1 MYLRT
6 LRKRVIPLVGTIRLL
21 VVIVILLLS
30 GPLVEAKVAN
40 VSGVIFTLSSD
51 RAQTLWPNARITLK
65 NLATN
70 DEYATVSNELGTYS
84 FVGLLAG
91 EYEMTVTLAGF
102 EPVTRRL
109 TIGKERESKFDIQL
123 TPKGQTETI
132 TVGAENAGV
141 DLSSSNGGT
150 PTLDEKTLKSVVQLN
165 QDFQDAL
172 PLLPGVVR
180 GLDGLIRIKGG
191 RTNQT
196 NTLVNSA
203 SVTDSFTGQ
212 PALSLPAVAIH
223 SVQVL
228 SNPFSSEYGQFASGV
243 VNVDTRGGTDEWKWL
258 FEDPVPRFRWIITGR
273 RTEWRVH
280 RRI

>member
-21 VVIVILLLS
+21 VAIVILLLS

-102 EPVTRRL
+102 
-109 TIGKERESKFDIQL
+109 
-123 TPKGQTETI
+123 
-132 TVGAENAGV
+132 
-141 DLSSSNGGT
+141 
-150 PTLDEKTLKSVVQLN
+150 
-165 QDFQDAL
+165 
-172 PLLPGVVR
+172 
-180 GLDGLIRIKGG
+180 
-191 RTNQT
+191 
-196 NTLVNSA
+196 
-203 SVTDSFTGQ
+203 
-212 PALSLPAVAIH
+212 
-223 SVQVL
+223 
-228 SNPFSSEYGQFASGV
+228 
-243 VNVDTRGGTDEWKWL
+243 
-258 FEDPVPRFRWIITGR
+258 
-273 RTEWRVH
+273 
-280 RRI
+280 